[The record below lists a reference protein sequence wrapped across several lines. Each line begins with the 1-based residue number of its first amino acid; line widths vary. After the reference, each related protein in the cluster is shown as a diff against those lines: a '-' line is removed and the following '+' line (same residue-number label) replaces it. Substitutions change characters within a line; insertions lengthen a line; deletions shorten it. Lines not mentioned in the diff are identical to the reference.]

1 MPRGLAHASVRL
13 HCPRKIQF
21 RRKLSSHEQP
31 QLASVKRVSL
41 GEGKPPRRSIDET
54 ARDGPAKE
62 RTAGQNEDDDDG
74 GKDEIEQH
82 WARMSPSSSSIRRA
96 FSGIQPTGVPHLG
109 NYLGALRQW
118 KRLHEQSTDPKFAM
132 HYRYEQYFSVVD
144 LHALTAETPASERL
158 RLRKESYAALLALGL
173 NNNRNTT
180 LFFQSDVPQHASLMW
195 ILSTIASTGYLSRM
209 TQWKSKLNLPEN
221 ATLESDEAT
230 AKLKLGLFSYPVLQ
244 AADILLYQPS
254 IVPVGEDQLQH
265 IEFTRTLARG
275 FNALVRESAGGNVFR
290 IPWPVISPAKRI
302 MSLKRPE
309 QKMSKSD
316 PDPKSRILVTDS
328 PEEVHAK
335 LRGAV
340 TDSEPGISFDPQRRP
355 GVSNLVE
362 ILRHVTES
370 RESSAYI
377 AQDNANVSMR
387 AFKEM
392 IADEIISAL
401 RGVRDNFLAIMDSGN
416 ERLREEIEWGGAKA
430 RRKARTTLDEV
441 QQALGLFGVTLS
453 EEEATRIRE
462 RRRQA
467 VRKDLGTDLNI
478 ESNPFESDGEDARFA
493 EDLPV
498 RSEDPES
505 HQKEMQS
512 VERGKM

>member
-1 MPRGLAHASVRL
+1 MPRGLVHVSARPHYS
-13 HCPRKIQF
+13 RKIKC
-21 RRKLSSHEQP
+21 RNISHEVQV
-31 QLASVKRVSL
+31 ATVKRSRL
-41 GEGKPPRRSIDET
+41 GEDKQPRIIKT
-54 ARDGPAKE
+54 VRDAASTGTEK
-62 RTAGQNEDDDDG
+62 DG
-74 GKDEIEQH
+74 RDEIEQH
-82 WARMSPSSSSIRRA
+82 WARMSPSSSIRRA

-118 KRLHEQSTDPKFAM
+118 KRLHDQSTDPKFAIN
-132 HYRYEQYFSVVD
+132 YRYEQYFSVVD
-144 LHALTAETPASERL
+144 LHALTSDTPATERL

-173 NNNRNTT
+173 HNNRNTT

-221 ATLESDEAT
+221 ASLESDEAT

-275 FNALVRESAGGNVFR
+275 FNALVRESSGGNVFR

-328 PEEVHAK
+328 PDEIHAK

-340 TDSEPGISFDPQRRP
+340 TDSEPGISFNPERRP

-370 RESSAYI
+370 RESSEYI
-377 AQDNANVSMR
+377 AKDNENVSMR

-401 RGVRDNFLAIMDSGN
+401 RGVRDNFLTLMDSGN
-416 ERLREEIEWGGAKA
+416 DRLREEIEWGGAKA
-430 RRKARTTLDEV
+430 RRKARMTLDEV

-467 VRKDLGTDLNI
+467 ARKDLGSDLNI
-478 ESNPFESDGEDARFA
+478 ESNPFDFEVGEVGMD
-493 EDLPV
+493 EELPDN
-498 RSEDPES
+498 RADPSIAQEETVKS
-505 HQKEMQS
+505 IRQAKT
-512 VERGKM
+512 

>member
-1 MPRGLAHASVRL
+1 MPRGLVHVSLRP
-13 HCPRKIQF
+13 HYSQKIQW
-21 RRKLSSHEQP
+21 RNISHEAE
-31 QLASVKRVSL
+31 LAPVKRVRL
-41 GEGKPPRRSIDET
+41 GEERQPRIIKSAARDAPPRATQQD
-54 ARDGPAKE
+54 
-62 RTAGQNEDDDDG
+62 

-82 WARMSPSSSSIRRA
+82 WARMSPSSSIRRA

-118 KRLHEQSTDPKFAM
+118 KRLHDQSTDPKFAIN
-132 HYRYEQYFSVVD
+132 YRYEQYFSVVD
-144 LHALTAETPASERL
+144 LHALTSDTPPTERL

-173 NNNRNTT
+173 HNNRNTT

-221 ATLESDEAT
+221 ASLESDEAT

-275 FNALVRESAGGNVFR
+275 FNALVRESSGGNVFR

-316 PDPKSRILVTDS
+316 PDPKSRILITDS
-328 PEEVHAK
+328 PEEIHAK

-340 TDSEPGISFDPQRRP
+340 TDSEPGISFNPERRP

-370 RESSAYI
+370 RESSEYI
-377 AQDNANVSMR
+377 AKDNENVSMR

-392 IADEIISAL
+392 IADEIILAL
-401 RGVRDNFLAIMDSGN
+401 RGVRDNFLALMDSSGN
-416 ERLREEIEWGGAKA
+416 GNGRLRDEIEWGGAKA
-430 RRKARTTLDEV
+430 RRKARMTLDEV

-467 VRKDLGTDLNI
+467 ARKDLGTDLNI
-478 ESNPFESDGEDARFA
+478 ESNPFDSEGGEGVGFD
-493 EDLPV
+493 EELPD
-498 RSEDPES
+498 RGDDPALDQGETPPL
-505 HQKEMQS
+505 QPVKQ
-512 VERGKM
+512 GKS